1 MMKHRALAFVI
12 RLITGVRSDPRLEV
26 SAGGSQRVYFANH
39 SSHLDFV
46 VIWAALPDSAR
57 QRVRPVAAAEYWEK
71 GPVRRWLSEKV
82 FHAVLI
88 PRDLAKMR
96 EQNPLEI
103 MATALDEGADL
114 IVFPEGT
121 RSETGR
127 LGAFKPG
134 LFHLA
139 TRQRHLDLIPVFLEN
154 LNRILPKGEGVPV
167 PLMGNAHFGEPIE
180 PPADGE
186 SKPAFLQRAR
196 DAVLRL
202 SRGALVESASPPPSP
217 SS

>member
-1 MMKHRALAFVI
+1 MKTRALAFVI
-12 RLITGVRSDPRLEV
+12 RLITGVRIDPRLE
-26 SAGGSQRVYFANH
+26 AGGPQRVYFANH

-57 QRVRPVAAAEYWEK
+57 KRVRPVAAAEYWEC
-71 GPVRRWLSEKV
+71 GPVRRWLSDKV

-103 MATALDEGADL
+103 MGAALEEGADL

-127 LGAFKPG
+127 LGVFKPG

-139 TRQRHLDLIPVFLEN
+139 TRRQNLALIPVFLEN

-167 PLMGNAHFGEPIE
+167 PLMGSAHFGEPID
-180 PPADGE
+180 PPSEVE
-186 SKPAFLQRAR
+186 SKTAFLQRAR
-196 DAVLRL
+196 EAVLRL
-202 SRGALVESASPPPSP
+202 SRGTLIESPSPPPPQSP
-217 SS
+217 